1 MDELYVKDDK
11 VMQADCE
18 QIAIEW
24 FNQRDEKKFDEELK
38 LLTQE
43 LTQLDEGKSQSISP
57 WNPKT
62 SQAQTTPNFYS
73 WAWLGSRFDYLVRSL
88 MCS

>member
-24 FNQRDEKKFDEELK
+24 FKQRDEKKFEEELK

-43 LTQLDEGKSQSISP
+43 LTQLDEGKSSTQYRPIIP

-62 SQAQTTPNFYS
+62 SEAQTTPNFYS
-73 WAWLGSRFDYLVRSL
+73 WAWLG
-88 MCS
+88 